1 MNKDKFR
8 LGIKIASMAL
18 IILPFFLVSPVFGED
33 LRVLESQLNNNSIT
47 GIIQNPYDFTIGGI
61 TVRAEFYDKED
72 GHLVGLRD
80 FGSVKEDELE
90 PNEKTSYKI
99 YEEAGETGEFPKT
112 DFVVKAEGDD
122 WRNAEPIDI
131 EEYAKN
137 VTRALKSIPTEIVT
151 TITVYENGSRV
162 LSNVTEVPRNN
173 TD

>member
-1 MNKDKFR
+1 MFA
-8 LGIKIASMAL
+8 LAAFLIFSIIGMAQVYAVKL
-18 IILPFFLVSPVFGED
+18 SVV
-33 LRVLESQLNNNSIT
+33 ESQLNNNSIT
-47 GIIQNPYDFTIGGI
+47 GIIQNPHDFTVGGI

-90 PNEKTSYKI
+90 PNEKTSYKV

-112 DFVVKAEGDD
+112 DFVVKAEGSD
-122 WRNAEPIDI
+122 WTNAEPIDI

-162 LSNVTEVPRNN
+162 LSNVTEIPRNN

>member
-18 IILPFFLVSPVFGED
+18 IILPLFLVSPVFGED

-47 GIIQNPYDFTIGGI
+47 GIIQNPYDFTVGGI

-99 YEEAGETGEFPKT
+99 YEEAGEQESFQKLILLSKQKGMTGQMQ
-112 DFVVKAEGDD
+112 
-122 WRNAEPIDI
+122 NLSIL
-131 EEYAKN
+131 KN
-137 VTRALKSIPTEIVT
+137 MQKM
-151 TITVYENGSRV
+151 
-162 LSNVTEVPRNN
+162 
-173 TD
+173 